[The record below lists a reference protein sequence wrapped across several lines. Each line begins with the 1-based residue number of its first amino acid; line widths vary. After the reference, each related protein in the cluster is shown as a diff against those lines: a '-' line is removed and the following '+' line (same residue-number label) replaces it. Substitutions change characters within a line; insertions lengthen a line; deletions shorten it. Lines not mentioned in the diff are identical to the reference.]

1 MFAPSGMP
9 VKNNCA
15 VDFPEVLDLDPY
27 CTDGALSAHP
37 TQPISSPRPG
47 PIQHRYS
54 LSALV
59 VHFGA
64 HSYGHFVTF
73 RKHRPSGTWFRT
85 SDESVYQTSLES
97 VLGSNP
103 FLLFYELQKPPA
115 RIELQ
120 DPPKTKPSGDS
131 IRECVVQRAAC
142 EQREKIHVQS

>member
-1 MFAPSGMP
+1 MP

-15 VDFPEVLDLDPY
+15 VEFEETLYLDPF
-27 CTDGALSAHP
+27 CTTGALSAKP
-37 TQPISSPRPG
+37 NQPISSPLLDSHHYKYR
-47 PIQHRYS
+47 

-85 SDESVYQTSLES
+85 SDESVYQTSLDM

-103 FLLFYELQKPPA
+103 FLLFYELD
-115 RIELQ
+115 RG
-120 DPPKTKPSGDS
+120 PSVPTQQTQFERATS
-131 IRECVVQRAAC
+131 IDRVVHRAAC
-142 EQREKIHVQS
+142 EQRH